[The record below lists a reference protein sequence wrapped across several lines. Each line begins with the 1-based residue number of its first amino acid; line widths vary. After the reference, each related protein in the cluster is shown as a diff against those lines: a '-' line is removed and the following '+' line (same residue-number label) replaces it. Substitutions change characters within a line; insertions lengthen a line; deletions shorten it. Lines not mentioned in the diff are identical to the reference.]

1 VICRCGHLESSH
13 ISKDLKGLQIMDQ
26 TIVNKYG
33 GWCEVCSGV
42 SSLSFTGTMW
52 HEFKLDNLRYLEEL
66 SNGRE

>member
-1 VICRCGHLESSH
+1 MKCICGHLKSSH

-26 TIVNKYG
+26 AMVNKYG

-42 SSLSFTGTMW
+42 SSLAFTGTMW